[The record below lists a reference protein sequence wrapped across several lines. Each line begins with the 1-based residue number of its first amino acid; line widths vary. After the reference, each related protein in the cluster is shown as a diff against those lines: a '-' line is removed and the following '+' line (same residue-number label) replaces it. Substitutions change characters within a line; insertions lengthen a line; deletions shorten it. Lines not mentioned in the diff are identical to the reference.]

1 MSRASSWKQ
10 CPMNGD
16 ELSAGFEIF
25 EIIWIDLL
33 LSGDNAVL
41 IALACHKLPPAKRRL
56 GVLLGAGGGVLL
68 RILFAF
74 VVIQLMAVPAL
85 KAIGGLMLL
94 GVATKLLIDET
105 EHNVAAKED
114 LWGAVAS
121 IVMADAIMSLDNVIA
136 IAGAARGSMPL
147 IVFGLAVS
155 VPIVVFGAGLLMQ
168 ALSRFPIL
176 VWFGAGLLG
185 WIAGEL
191 IATDPVWERFGWTA
205 PAHFDL
211 AMQIAGA
218 TLVLV
223 AGWIALRLEERAEAR
238 RKVEAERK
246 LEAAG
251 RGD

>member
-1 MSRASSWKQ
+1 
-10 CPMNGD
+10 MNGD
-16 ELSAGFEIF
+16 EFTAGFEIF

-41 IALACHKLPPAKRRL
+41 IALACHKLPPAKRRW
-56 GVLLGAGGGVLL
+56 GVALGAAGGVLL
-68 RILFAF
+68 RIAFAF
-74 VVIQLMAVPAL
+74 VVIQMMGLPAL
-85 KAIGGLMLL
+85 KAIGGVMLL

-105 EHNVAAKED
+105 EHHVAAKED
-114 LWGAVAS
+114 LWGAVAA
-121 IVMADAIMSLDNVIA
+121 IVMADAVMSLDNVIA

-147 IVFGLAVS
+147 IIFGLAVS

-191 IATDPVWERFGWTA
+191 IATDPILERFGFTA

-211 AMQIAGA
+211 ALSVAGA
-218 TLVLV
+218 ALVIV

-238 RKVEAERK
+238 RKAQ
-246 LEAAG
+246 AG
-251 RGD
+251 EQ